1 LTIKCIFTH
10 RYGNPWYNEHVNEAA
25 MGTIE
30 VYGNSFEF
38 NIVFLHVFGLG
49 GGGFASYNAQGDIFR
64 YGLYGSG
71 GWGVGAS
78 MRFDYSK
85 TRRIVPVK
93 N

>member
-1 LTIKCIFTH
+1 MTIKCIFTH

-49 GGGFASYNAQGDIFR
+49 GGGFASYNAQGDIQVWIIWFWW
-64 YGLYGSG
+64 LGS
-71 GWGVGAS
+71 WSFNEV
-78 MRFDYSK
+78 
-85 TRRIVPVK
+85 
-93 N
+93 